1 MRLSFAQS
9 FTKPFARVFLR
20 RALSEVVLRR
30 VVLSVAGVGLLTLS
44 AKVQVPFYPVPM
56 TLQTMALMFIG
67 CFFSRSVAWASLGS
81 YVLLGVLGLPVF
93 AKGGGMVYLLG
104 PTGGYILGFLPAMA
118 LFLFARGKNVR
129 SLLALFGGVVV
140 IYACGLAWLGSSIGW
155 EKPLLALGLVPFVGG
170 DIAKAFVVWG
180 MLLLDG
186 GRAGDRTRN
195 W

>member
-1 MRLSFAQS
+1 MRLSFSQS
-9 FTKPFARVFLR
+9 FVQSCVQSCAPAVI
-20 RALSEVVLRR
+20 LRR
-30 VVLSVAGVGLLTLS
+30 VVLSMAGVGLLALS

-81 YVLLGVLGLPVF
+81 YVLLGVLGLPLF

-118 LFLFARGKNVR
+118 LFLLARGKSVR
-129 SLLALFGGVVV
+129 SLLVLFGGIVV
-140 IYACGLAWLGSSIGW
+140 IYVCGLAWLGGSIGW
-155 EKPLLALGLVPFVGG
+155 EKPLLALGLIPFVGG

-180 MLLLDG
+180 MLRLDG
-186 GRAGDRTRN
+186 GWAGGKTRT